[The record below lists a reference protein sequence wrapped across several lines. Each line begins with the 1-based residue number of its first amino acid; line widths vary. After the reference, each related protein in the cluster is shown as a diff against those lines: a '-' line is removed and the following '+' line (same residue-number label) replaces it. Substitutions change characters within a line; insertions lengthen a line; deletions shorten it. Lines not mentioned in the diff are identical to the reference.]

1 MNNEA
6 GFFLP
11 YVLFITTI
19 MFIILTANIN
29 TYQKEILVSEMHSE
43 QIQFETLFQM
53 GYVTFKKDIRLLEE
67 DKGKLEYDFPVGT
80 VQIKFSEVSKDIYRL
95 LFTIYT
101 KNKAV
106 YSMKTWVTIENG
118 LN

>member
-11 YVLFITTI
+11 YVLFITTLI
-19 MFIILTANIN
+19 FIIITANIN
-29 TYQKEILVSEMHSE
+29 TYQKEILISKMHSD

-53 GYVTFKKDIRLLEE
+53 GHVAFKKEAQILEE
-67 DKGKLEYDFPVGT
+67 NTGKLDYNFPTGAVHIT
-80 VQIKFSEVSKDIYRL
+80 YRAVSKDKYRL

-101 KNKAV
+101 SDNAV
-106 YSMKTWVTIENG
+106 YSMKTWVTIENATK
-118 LN
+118 